1 MITSPKKLAALLIC
15 FTVMLPNLALA
26 RNVRRVALTPF
37 PQAHAEELTDQPVN
51 CEFEVPEEPENK
63 AEFVAVRRKA
73 FVAVGEAFE
82 VKVFIKNTGNT
93 PWFSAD
99 SGCKAAPMVSL
110 GTDKE
115 RDRSSPFYSTEIK
128 SISNWLAPNRIKM
141 ESKRVDPQGIA
152 TFIFVSKAPAEIG
165 LYREFFTPLVE
176 GVTWMDSGIFSIDTK
191 VGEPDIDPGK
201 RVLLSFIQE
210 STNLAKVDLTGD
222 KKIEVD
228 LSEQRMWLKVG
239 DYTIREFR
247 VSTGKSRTP
256 TPVGT
261 TKILE
266 KKEVR
271 VASKSPHY
279 IMPKWM
285 MYRSGGYGIHA
296 LPSLGNDRGVFWR
309 EALTHIG
316 IPVSHGCIR
325 LLPKDAEFAYDF
337 GEVGTTVV
345 VRR

>member
-1 MITSPKKLAALLIC
+1 MKINTKKLAVLLIC
-15 FTVMLPNLALA
+15 FAVLIPNLAMA
-26 RNVRRVALTPF
+26 QKVRRVALTPV
-37 PQAHAEELTDQPVN
+37 PRAHAEELTDQPVN
-51 CEFEVPEEPENK
+51 CEFTMPDKPEYK
-63 AEFVAVRRKA
+63 AQFVAVRRKA

-82 VKVFIKNTGNT
+82 AKVFMKNEGNT
-93 PWFSAD
+93 PWFSSD
-99 SGCKAAPMVSL
+99 SGCAAAPQVNL

-115 RDRSSPFYSTEIK
+115 RDRSSPFYSSEIK
-128 SISNWLAPNRIKM
+128 SISNWIGPNRIKM

-152 TFIFVSKAPAEIG
+152 TFTFVSKSPEEIG
-165 LYREFFTPLVE
+165 LYREFYTPLVE
-176 GVTWMDSGIFSIDTK
+176 GVTWMDDGQFSIDIK
-191 VGEPDIDPGK
+191 VGEPDIDPAK
-201 RVLLSFIQE
+201 RELLSYIQE
-210 STNLAKVDLTGD
+210 STNLAKVDLSGD

-228 LSEQRMWLKVG
+228 LSEQKMWLKIG

-256 TPVGT
+256 TPTGT

-285 MYRSGGYGIHA
+285 MYRKGGFGIHA
-296 LPSLGNDRGVFWR
+296 LPSLGNDRGVFWH

-325 LLPKDAEFAYDF
+325 LLPKDAEFAYNF